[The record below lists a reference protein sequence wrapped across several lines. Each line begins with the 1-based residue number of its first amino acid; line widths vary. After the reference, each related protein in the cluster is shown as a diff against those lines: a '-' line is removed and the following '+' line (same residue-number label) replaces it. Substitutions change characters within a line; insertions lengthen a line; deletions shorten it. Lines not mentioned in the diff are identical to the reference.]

1 MTRAIPLL
9 GRAAEVAVSAGQ
21 RPGRDRNYCQGS
33 FAGPPGSYSAS
44 MSITTRDDRPLAT
57 EMKFRI
63 TTELGDAIGAWAR
76 GRLSPDPYAG
86 GANGDGYTTTTLY
99 FDSAAFDVFR
109 RRGSYGRSK
118 YRVRRYGASDMVF
131 LERKMRTRDR
141 LSKRRTLVPATAM
154 DRLAAP
160 DGHKWAGS
168 WFERRLEARGLAPVC
183 GIRYQRLARVAQAA
197 AGPIRLT
204 IDRDIAAWSTTG
216 FSLLHP
222 AEVLPLLET
231 TVILELK
238 FTAEPPA
245 LFKQLVQQFN
255 LEPVRSSKYRT
266 AVEALGLAQDAAS
279 PEEISCPT
287 S

>member
-1 MTRAIPLL
+1 
-9 GRAAEVAVSAGQ
+9 
-21 RPGRDRNYCQGS
+21 
-33 FAGPPGSYSAS
+33 

-63 TTELGDAIGAWAR
+63 STALGDAISAWAR
-76 GRLSPDPYAG
+76 GRLLPDPYAG

-99 FDSAAFDVFR
+99 FDSAAFDVFN

-141 LSKRRTLVPATAM
+141 LSKRRTLVSGTNI
-154 DRLAAP
+154 DRLAAS
-160 DGHKWAGS
+160 DKDRWAGS
-168 WFERRLEARGLAPVC
+168 WFRRRLDARGLGPVC
-183 GIRYQRLARVAQAA
+183 AIRYERLARVAQAA

-204 IDRDIAAWSTTG
+204 IDRDIAAWSTTEV
-216 FSLLHP
+216 SLLHP

-238 FTAEPPA
+238 FTAGPPA
-245 LFKQLVQQFN
+245 LFKQLIQEFN
-255 LEPVRSSKYRT
+255 IEPVRSSKYRT
-266 AVEALGLAQDAAS
+266 AVEALGLAQEAAS
-279 PEEISCPT
+279 SPEVSCPI